1 MISFIN
7 TTTTDRSAVSTCLLG
22 SRLRG
27 TGLSGAGICDAAPFV
42 QGGIQA
48 LGSIDAVGG
57 NERFGDERPTK
68 APAVAAEAQAA
79 AYALGFAANGAGE
92 GRQKKQQHL
101 MWAFRGHEPWRD
113 PA

>member
-1 MISFIN
+1 VISFIN

-27 TGLSGAGICDAAPFV
+27 TGLSGAGLVDVASFGTV
-42 QGGIQA
+42 GIER
-48 LGSIDAVGG
+48 VGG
-57 NERFGDERPTK
+57 GERLGNERPTK
-68 APAVAAEAQAA
+68 APAVAAVAQAA
-79 AYALGFAANGAGE
+79 AYVSGFAANGAGA
-92 GRQKKQQHL
+92 GRQKKQHS

>member
-27 TGLSGAGICDAAPFV
+27 TGLSGAPVSAVAPFGPGV
-42 QGGIQA
+42 VEIA
-48 LGSIDAVGG
+48 GG
-57 NERFGDERPTK
+57 NERLGAERPTN

-79 AYALGFAANGAGE
+79 AYALGFAANGAGV
-92 GRQKKQQHL
+92 GRQKKQHL